1 MRTRERET
9 ESERETA
16 ERIQE
21 LERQRQTETD
31 RDRQRDRERDRERE
45 TDRDSQ
51 RETVRQKDDFW
62 LGAGLNNL
70 EVRADSHR
78 GREERK
84 GARGEERRGERES
97 LGSLCV
103 VLLFCFLRQASS
115 WLYHTYWWFP
125 LA

>member
-1 MRTRERET
+1 M
-9 ESERETA
+9 RETA

-21 LERQRQTETD
+21 LERQRQRETE
-31 RDRQRDRERDRERE
+31 RDRERDRERE

-84 GARGEERRGERES
+84 GARGEERERAWA
-97 LGSLCV
+97 LFV
-103 VLLFCFLRQASS
+103 LFCCFASCARPQVGS
-115 WLYHTYWWFP
+115 TTP
-125 LA
+125 TGGSP